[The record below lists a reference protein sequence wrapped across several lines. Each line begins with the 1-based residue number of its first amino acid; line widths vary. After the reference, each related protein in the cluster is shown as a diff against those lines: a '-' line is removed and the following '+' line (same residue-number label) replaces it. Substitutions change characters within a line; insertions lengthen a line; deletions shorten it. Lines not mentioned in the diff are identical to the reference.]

1 MSTRVWISA
10 VALLC
15 AAPAATA
22 ETLYVI
28 EQLIVS
34 VNAQPDGSG
43 ERIGQIK
50 SGDRVE
56 LLERQDDQAKVRLAS
71 GAEGWVK
78 ASYLSPALPLQQ
90 QLNARN
96 EELERIRREKAEL
109 EAALAAARRDLAAAA
124 ERSRSAPPPSGA
136 TAAEDGAMPDRIE
149 HPAAQGAS
157 EPTESPVTSRPPLFG
172 PRLRLTAR
180 PSWLW
185 TGAAALIAL
194 AVGFSLGWR
203 VLDRRIRAKYGG
215 LRIY

>member
-1 MSTRVWISA
+1 MSTRAWVSA

-22 ETLYVI
+22 ETVYVI

-34 VNAQPDGSG
+34 VYAQPDASG
-43 ERIGQIK
+43 ERIGQIR

-56 LLERQDDQAKVRLAS
+56 LLERQDEQAKVRLAS
-71 GAEGWVK
+71 GEEGWVK

-90 QLNARN
+90 QLAARN
-96 EELERIRREKAEL
+96 EELERIRNEKAEL
-109 EAALAAARRDLAAAA
+109 EAALAAARREVAAANARAQSASAQPGPAAAA
-124 ERSRSAPPPSGA
+124 N
-136 TAAEDGAMPDRIE
+136 GAMSDQAE
-149 HPAAQGAS
+149 HPAAHGAS
-157 EPTESPVTSRPPLFG
+157 APTESPATSHPPLFG
-172 PRLRLTAR
+172 LRAPLIAR

-185 TGAAALIAL
+185 TGIAALVAL
-194 AVGFSLGWR
+194 GIGFGLGWR